1 MTSDSNNPLAGSQF
15 IEDLG
20 VKLIDWQD
28 GCACIELE
36 IVKRLSNRL
45 GMAHGGVISTL
56 LDQVMGLAWRSVGQD
71 RVPGGTINLNVNFI
85 APGNGMLKANGRLI
99 RFTKSSAFCEGDITD
114 SSGSI
119 IASAQGVFSA
129 RLSAK
134 PTVQN

>member
-28 GCACIELE
+28 GRACIELE

>member
-28 GCACIELE
+28 GRACIELE

-56 LDQVMGLAWRSVGQD
+56 LDQVMGLAWRSMGQD

>member
-28 GCACIELE
+28 GRACIELE
-36 IVKRLSNRL
+36 IVKRLSYRL

-56 LDQVMGLAWRSVGQD
+56 LDQVMGLAWRSMGQD

>member
-1 MTSDSNNPLAGSQF
+1 MTQDLNNPLAGSQF

-20 VKLIDWQD
+20 VKLIHWQD
-28 GCACIELE
+28 GCASIELE
-36 IVKRLSNRL
+36 VVKRLSNRL
-45 GMAHGGVISTL
+45 GMAHGGVISTM

-99 RFTKSSAFCEGDITD
+99 RFTKSSAFCDGDITD
-114 SSGSI
+114 ATGSI
-119 IASAQGVFSA
+119 IATAQGVFSA

-134 PTVQN
+134 PSVQQ

>member
-28 GCACIELE
+28 GRACIELE

-56 LDQVMGLAWRSVGQD
+56 LDQVMGLAWRSIGQD

-99 RFTKSSAFCEGDITD
+99 RFTKSSAFCEGDVTD

-129 RLSAK
+129 RLSTKA
-134 PTVQN
+134 TVQN

>member
-28 GCACIELE
+28 GRACIELE

-56 LDQVMGLAWRSVGQD
+56 LDQVMGLAWRSMGQD

-99 RFTKSSAFCEGDITD
+99 RFNKSSAFCEGDITD